1 MSGRPRAAD
10 VILGGGLAAGL
21 LDIVNAIVFWRL
33 YNGAS
38 ATAILQSVAS
48 GLLGK
53 PAFAGGSASAA
64 LGLFLHLLIMCAMA
78 ACSGSPAGAGPG
90 PRSQRP
96 VSAGIAYGLVTW
108 AAMNHVVV
116 PLSRAA
122 PPPFIPAWFADGL
135 LAHILLVGLVFAF
148 VARWSARRAKSYS

>member
-21 LDIVNAIVFWRL
+21 LDIANAIVFWRL

-48 GLLGK
+48 GLQGK
-53 PAFAGGSASAA
+53 AAYAGGAASAV

-78 ACSGSPAGAGPG
+78 AAYWLACRRWPLLVE
-90 PRSQRP
+90 RP
-96 VSAGIAYGLVTW
+96 VTAGIAYGFLTW
-108 AAMNHVVV
+108 AAMNCVVV
-116 PLSRAA
+116 PLSRASS
-122 PPPFIPAWFADGL
+122 PPFIPAWFADGL

-148 VARWSARRAKSYS
+148 VARWSARRAKTYP